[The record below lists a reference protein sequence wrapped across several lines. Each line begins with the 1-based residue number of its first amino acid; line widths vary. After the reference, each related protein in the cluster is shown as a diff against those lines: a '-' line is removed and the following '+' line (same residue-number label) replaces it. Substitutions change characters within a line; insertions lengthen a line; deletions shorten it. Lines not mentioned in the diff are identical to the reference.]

1 MVEKNLHTPIK
12 LFYSY
17 SHRDETHRENMETSL
32 AILEQ
37 DGLLYEW
44 FDGKILPGEN
54 ISPKIMEEMD
64 KADIFVFLISP
75 DFIAS
80 QECKK
85 EWEYARNLCTD
96 GHPRFRIPI
105 IVRPCAWPDMLKGD
119 DVKALP
125 HDGKS
130 VASYDHQD
138 EAWLE
143 VYQGVKEVL
152 NKIRN
157 CFTPRE
163 EFIEKLERTEFISQ
177 HHIKLQDIF
186 VFPKLTDTTDWDIDQ
201 TPFQTAA
208 VKEEEILD
216 TPYTLIHGEEK
227 SGKTTLARHLY
238 LSLVE
243 KHKAVLLVDLKE
255 RRDGLNENFLHQTYQ
270 AQFHGEF
277 SLWNQQIDKT
287 LVLENLTES
296 PRMMRFIDQ
305 AKEHFTRII
314 TTTTSD
320 TFYSYFKDESRLADF
335 RVLRIGPLTRE
346 QQEQLIRKRLEM
358 LEGQQSLT
366 DGQVDRE
373 ENTVNSVIISNKLI
387 PRYPFYVLSILQTRE
402 AFMPNNLTVT
412 SYGHCYHALIVARLI
427 RAGISQKDE
436 EVGACFN
443 LAEQLSYET
452 YIHKSHRNKEQFDF
466 STFIERYK
474 EKFLIS
480 VSTLNRLKHSD
491 YGIIDE
497 EGNFRTE
504 YMYYYFLGKFL
515 ASHNEEGKS
524 IIEKMSENSHIEVNY
539 LTLLFAIHHARDT
552 KIIDDI
558 MLQTICALDII
569 APATLDREETKQF
582 GNVLEQLPKNIL
594 SKRSVIEERKK
605 VRDSLPEEELPIA
618 EEPDA
623 ELQEDEETS
632 IVNDVYRILKNN
644 KIMGQILKN
653 HYGTIEK
660 TKVEEIISIIAS
672 SGLRL
677 VKITLQEE
685 EDLGQLIL
693 YIRDKHPTWPVSR
706 IQRTVERLSF
716 IWTVGNIE
724 MIVKEINL
732 PEIREAVK
740 TVVNQESTPAY
751 DLVGYFSQLD
761 SGEQL
766 REQDRR
772 TLKDLWEEHE
782 DPFIRRLLSLRTQIY
797 MNSHKSDWK
806 TERQIC
812 SVIGIKRV
820 PRLGRGE
827 D

>member
-1 MVEKNLHTPIK
+1 
-12 LFYSY
+12 
-17 SHRDETHRENMETSL
+17 
-32 AILEQ
+32 
-37 DGLLYEW
+37 
-44 FDGKILPGEN
+44 
-54 ISPKIMEEMD
+54 MEEMD
-64 KADIFVFLISP
+64 AADIFVFLISP

-80 QECKK
+80 PACKK
-85 EWEYARNLCTD
+85 EWEYAKHLCAD
-96 GHPRFRIPI
+96 GKPRFRIPI
-105 IVRPCAWPDMLKGD
+105 IVRACTWRDMLRGD

-125 HDGKS
+125 TDGEP
-130 VASYDHQD
+130 VASYEKQD
-138 EAWLE
+138 VAWLE

-152 NKIRN
+152 KKIRN

-163 EFIEKLERTEFISQ
+163 DFIKELERTEFISQ
-177 HHIKLQDIF
+177 QHIKLQDLFI
-186 VFPKLTDTTDWDIDQ
+186 FPKLTDDTDWYIDQ
-201 TPFQTAA
+201 APFQTAT
-208 VKEEEILD
+208 VKEEGIFD
-216 TPYTLIHGEEK
+216 TSYTLIHGEDK

-243 KHKAVLLVDLKE
+243 KRKAELLVDLKE
-255 RRDGLNENFLHQTYQ
+255 RRDGLNEHFVRQ
-270 AQFHGEF
+270 AQFHGDF
-277 SLWNQQIDKT
+277 SLWNQQTDKT
-287 LVLENLTES
+287 LVLENMTES
-296 PRMMRFIDQ
+296 PRMMRFIEQ
-305 AKEHFTRII
+305 AKENFTRII

-320 TFYSYFKDESRLADF
+320 TFYSYFKDENRLEDF
-335 RVLRIGPLTRE
+335 RVLKIETLTRE

-358 LEGQQSLT
+358 LEDQKPLT
-366 DGQVDRE
+366 DGRVDQE
-373 ENTVNSVIISNKLI
+373 EKVVNSVIISNKLV
-387 PRYPFYVLSILQTRE
+387 PRYPFFVLSILQTCE

-427 RAGISQKDE
+427 RAGISQKDA

-452 YIHKSHRNKEQFDF
+452 YIHKSRRNKEQFDF
-466 STFIERYK
+466 PKFIERYK
-474 EKFLIS
+474 EQFLINA
-480 VSTLNRLKHSD
+480 STVNRLKNSD

-515 ASHNEEGKS
+515 AAHNEKGKP
-524 IIEKMSENSHIEVNY
+524 IIEKMCENSHIEVNY
-539 LTLLFAIHHARDT
+539 LTLLFAIHHARDNE
-552 KIIDDI
+552 IIDGI
-558 MLQTICALDII
+558 MLQTMCALDII

-582 GNVLEQLPKNIL
+582 GNVLEELPKSIL

-618 EEPDA
+618 EEPDP

-677 VKITLQEE
+677 VKMTIQEE
-685 EDLGQLIL
+685 EEDRGQLIL
-693 YIRDKHPTWPVSR
+693 YIRDKHPTWPVNR

-732 PEIREAVK
+732 PEIRKAVK

-806 TERQIC
+806 LERQIC

-827 D
+827 G

>member
-17 SHRDETHRENMETSL
+17 SHKDETHRENMERSL

-37 DGLLYEW
+37 DSLLYEW

-54 ISPKIMEEMD
+54 IYPKIMEEMD
-64 KADIFVFLISP
+64 AADIFVFLISP

-80 QECKK
+80 QACKK
-85 EWEYARNLCTD
+85 EWEYAKKLCAD
-96 GHPRFRIPI
+96 GKPRFRIPI
-105 IVRPCAWPDMLKGD
+105 IVRACTWFDMLRGD

-125 HDGKS
+125 ADGQP
-130 VASYDHQD
+130 VASYEKQD
-138 EAWLE
+138 VAWLE

-152 NKIRN
+152 NEIRN

-163 EFIEKLERTEFISQ
+163 DFIEELERTEFISQ
-177 HHIKLQDIF
+177 QHIKIQDLF
-186 VFPKLTDTTDWDIDQ
+186 VFPKLTDDTDWDIDQ
-201 TPFQTAA
+201 APFQTAT
-208 VKEEEILD
+208 VKEEGIFD
-216 TPYTLIHGEEK
+216 TPYTLIHGEDK

-243 KHKAVLLVDLKE
+243 KRKAALLVDLKE
-255 RRDGLNENFLHQTYQ
+255 RRDGLNENFVRQAYQT
-270 AQFHGEF
+270 QFHGDF
-277 SLWNQQIDKT
+277 SLWNRQTDKT
-287 LVLENLTES
+287 LVLENMTES
-296 PRMMRFIDQ
+296 PRMMRFIEQ
-305 AKEHFTRII
+305 AKENFTRII

-320 TFYSYFKDESRLADF
+320 TFYSYFKDENRLEDF
-335 RVLRIGPLTRE
+335 RVLRIGTLTRE

-358 LEGQQSLT
+358 LEDKKPLT
-366 DGQVDRE
+366 DGRVDQE
-373 ENTVNSVIISNKLI
+373 EKSVNSVIISNKLV
-387 PRYPFYVLSILQTRE
+387 PRYPFFVLSIMQTRE

-452 YIHKSHRNKEQFDF
+452 YIHKSRRNKEQFDF
-466 STFIERYK
+466 PKFIERYK

-480 VSTLNRLKHSD
+480 ASTVNRLKNSD

-515 ASHNEEGKS
+515 AAHNEKGKP
-524 IIEKMSENSHIEVNY
+524 IIEKMCENSHIEVNY
-539 LTLLFAIHHARDT
+539 LTLLFAIHHARDNE
-552 KIIDDI
+552 IIDDI
-558 MLQTICALDII
+558 MLQTMCALDII

-582 GNVLEQLPKNIL
+582 GNVLEELPKNVL

-605 VRDSLPEEELPIA
+605 VRDSLPDEELPIA
-618 EEPDA
+618 GEPDA

-677 VKITLQEE
+677 VKITIQEE
-685 EDLGQLIL
+685 EDLGQLML
-693 YIRDKHPTWPVSR
+693 YIRDKHPTWPVNR
-706 IQRTVERLSF
+706 IRRTVERLSF

-724 MIVKEINL
+724 LIVKEINL
-732 PEIREAVK
+732 PEIRESVK

-766 REQDRR
+766 REQDRK

-827 D
+827 N

>member
-1 MVEKNLHTPIK
+1 
-12 LFYSY
+12 
-17 SHRDETHRENMETSL
+17 
-32 AILEQ
+32 
-37 DGLLYEW
+37 
-44 FDGKILPGEN
+44 
-54 ISPKIMEEMD
+54 MEEMD
-64 KADIFVFLISP
+64 AADIFVFLISP

-80 QECKK
+80 PACKK
-85 EWEYARNLCTD
+85 EWEYAKHLCAD
-96 GHPRFRIPI
+96 GKPRFRIPI
-105 IVRPCAWPDMLKGD
+105 IVRACTWRDMLRGD

-125 HDGKS
+125 TDGEP
-130 VASYDHQD
+130 VASYEKQD
-138 EAWLE
+138 VAWLE

-152 NKIRN
+152 KKIRN

-163 EFIEKLERTEFISQ
+163 DFIKELERTEFISQ
-177 HHIKLQDIF
+177 QHIKLQDLFI
-186 VFPKLTDTTDWDIDQ
+186 FPKLTDDTDWYIDQ
-201 TPFQTAA
+201 APFQTAT
-208 VKEEEILD
+208 VKEEGIFD
-216 TPYTLIHGEEK
+216 TSYTLIHGEDK

-243 KHKAVLLVDLKE
+243 KRKAELLVDLKE
-255 RRDGLNENFLHQTYQ
+255 RRDGLNEHFVRQAYQT
-270 AQFHGEF
+270 QFHGDF
-277 SLWNQQIDKT
+277 SLWNQQTDKT
-287 LVLENLTES
+287 LVLENMTES
-296 PRMMRFIDQ
+296 PRMMRFIEQ
-305 AKEHFTRII
+305 AKENFTRII

-320 TFYSYFKDESRLADF
+320 TFYSYFKDENRLEDF
-335 RVLRIGPLTRE
+335 RVLKIETLTRE

-358 LEGQQSLT
+358 LEDQKPLT
-366 DGQVDRE
+366 DGRVDQE
-373 ENTVNSVIISNKLI
+373 EKVVNSVIISNKLV
-387 PRYPFYVLSILQTRE
+387 PRYPFFVLSILQTCE

-427 RAGISQKDE
+427 RAGISQKDA

-452 YIHKSHRNKEQFDF
+452 YIHKSRRNKEQFDF
-466 STFIERYK
+466 PKFIERYK
-474 EKFLIS
+474 EQFLINA
-480 VSTLNRLKHSD
+480 STVNRLKNSD

-515 ASHNEEGKS
+515 AAHNEKGKP
-524 IIEKMSENSHIEVNY
+524 IIEKMCENSHIEVNY
-539 LTLLFAIHHARDT
+539 LTLLFAIHHARDNE
-552 KIIDDI
+552 IIDGI
-558 MLQTICALDII
+558 MLQTMCALDII

-582 GNVLEQLPKNIL
+582 GNVLEELPKSIL

-618 EEPDA
+618 EEPDP

-677 VKITLQEE
+677 VKMTIQEE
-685 EDLGQLIL
+685 EDRGQLIL
-693 YIRDKHPTWPVSR
+693 YIRDKHPTWPVNR

-732 PEIREAVK
+732 PEIRKAVK

-806 TERQIC
+806 LERQIC

-827 D
+827 G